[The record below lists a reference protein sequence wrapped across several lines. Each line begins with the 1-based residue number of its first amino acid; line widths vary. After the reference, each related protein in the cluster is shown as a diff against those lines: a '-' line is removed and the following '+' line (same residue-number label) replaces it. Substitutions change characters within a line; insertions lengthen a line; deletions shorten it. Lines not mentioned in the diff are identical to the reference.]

1 MLIEFKINK
10 TLFFLKNL
18 PNNMEKGFY
27 YTVTKEQ
34 VLQHQKRSIVQ
45 ILQWL
50 YETNLLLSKIQTQE
64 EKDRVKTFKI
74 KR

>member
-1 MLIEFKINK
+1 
-10 TLFFLKNL
+10 
-18 PNNMEKGFY
+18 MENGFY

-50 YETNLLLSKIQTQE
+50 YETNLLLSKVQTQE
-64 EKDRVKTFKI
+64 EKDRMKNFKL
-74 KR
+74 KK

>member
-1 MLIEFKINK
+1 
-10 TLFFLKNL
+10 
-18 PNNMEKGFY
+18 MEKGYY

-50 YETNLLLSKIQTQE
+50 YQTNLLLSKVQTQE
-64 EKDRVKTFKI
+64 EKERAKTFKT